1 MKLTDLINEITF
13 NTYSTM
19 IRVTYADIS
28 VSDLA
33 ELIRA
38 MAGVT
43 IVTTGSH
50 DEYTATF
57 EVKLVS
63 TQDAKTAFMKLRQN
77 MIKGIPGAKKVE
89 INFKG
94 VEKLK

>member
-1 MKLTDLINEITF
+1 MDLEKFLNEMTF
-13 NTYSTM
+13 HTYSTM
-19 IRVTYADIS
+19 IRVTYADVS

-38 MAGVT
+38 MTGVT
-43 IVTTGSH
+43 IVTTGSS
-50 DEYTATF
+50 DDYTATF

-63 TQDAKTAFMKLRQN
+63 TQDPKTAFMNLRQN

-94 VEKLK
+94 VQKLK